1 MEFRMEVI
9 NIPTPTPP
17 RQLRN
22 KIAQL
27 EKDNRDCNTKVYKLL
42 LIVDG
47 LLVALNDGVDTIAC
61 HEHND
66 AALQRLE
73 HDYELL
79 IDKTNE
85 GLIKL

>member
-1 MEFRMEVI
+1 MI

-27 EKDNRDCNTKVYKLL
+27 EKDNRDCNTKVSKLL
-42 LIVDG
+42 LIVEG
-47 LLVALNDGVDTIAC
+47 LLVGLNSAANTIAD
-61 HEHND
+61 HQHND
-66 AALQRLE
+66 SALRRERVYLE
-73 HDYELL
+73 IL

>member
-1 MEFRMEVI
+1 MI

-27 EKDNRDCNTKVYKLL
+27 ENNNRECNTKVSKLL

-47 LLVALNDGVDTIAC
+47 LLVALNDGVDTIAV

-66 AALQRLE
+66 VALQRLE